1 MHLDIVI
8 VNWNSGN
15 FLKNCLNSLNQYGLD
30 EIQKVVIIDNNSFD
44 HSHESLKECDFNLEV
59 VINKTNVG
67 FGAACNQGAALC
79 SSPFILFLNPDT
91 EIFENSLSI
100 PLKFISDES
109 NFNIGIAG
117 VRLVDKAGKY
127 STSCARFP
135 SAKRYFFRAL
145 GLTTFFP
152 KYFQYTLM
160 KSKEI
165 QTSGIVEQIMGA
177 FFLIRRDLF
186 ENLDG
191 FDEQFFVYMDEV
203 DLSYRAKIMG
213 FDSYY
218 ISEVKAFHQGG
229 GSTDQIKA
237 KRVFYSL
244 RSRLQF
250 FNKHFGYSVN
260 LLMWFEVFIL
270 EFFSRIIF
278 SMLKL
283 NLIQFF
289 QTFKIFIYI
298 YGWALIKIFSFI
310 LKSLGISK
318 VFSNK

>member
-8 VNWNSGN
+8 VNWNSGY

-30 EIQKVVIIDNNSFD
+30 EIKKVVIIDNNSFD
-44 HSHESLKECDFNLEV
+44 HSHKFLKECGFNLEV

-100 PLKFISDES
+100 PLKFISNKS
-109 NFNIGIAG
+109 NSSIGITG
-117 VRLVDKAGKY
+117 ISLVDKAGNY

-135 SAKRYFFRAL
+135 STKRYFYRAL

-152 KYFQYTLM
+152 QYFQYTIMTNLE
-160 KSKEI
+160 SPN
-165 QTSGIVEQIMGA
+165 SGIVDQIMGA

-186 ENLDG
+186 KKLNG
-191 FDEQFFVYMDEV
+191 FDERFFVYMDEV
-203 DLSYRAKIMG
+203 DLSYRANCIG
-213 FDSYY
+213 FDSYF

-229 GSTDQIKA
+229 GSSDQIKA

-250 FNKHFGYSVN
+250 FNKHYGYSIN

-270 EFFSRIIF
+270 EFFSRIIY
-278 SMLKL
+278 SILKL

-298 YGWALIKIFSFI
+298 YGWALSKIFSFI

-318 VFSNK
+318 VFSR